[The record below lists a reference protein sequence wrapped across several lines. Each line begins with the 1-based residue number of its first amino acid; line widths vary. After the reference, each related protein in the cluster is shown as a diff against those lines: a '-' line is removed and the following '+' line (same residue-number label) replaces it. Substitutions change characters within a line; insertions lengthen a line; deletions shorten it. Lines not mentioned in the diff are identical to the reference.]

1 MKPRF
6 DVMDVISIVLIA
18 GSLVLGAVLFP
29 SLPAQIPSKFNFSGH
44 PIAWMP
50 KATGVWWLPA
60 IALGVWVFLRLGPAI
75 LPLAWKERMQASPLS
90 AAALATTA
98 LVVLLDVLCLSGAL
112 HPESIPGR
120 MYVLLGIYFIVLG
133 QLLPRIRRNPMIGI
147 RTTWTITSDENW
159 LRTHRFGGYTMTLG
173 GLAAIGLSFLSPV
186 AAVVAIL
193 AAVLAPVI
201 YSFLLARRLPA

>member
-1 MKPRF
+1 MKPRL
-6 DVMDVISIVLIA
+6 DVMDGISFFLIA

-29 SLPAQIPSKFNFSGH
+29 SLPSEIPWKFGFSGH

-60 IALGVWVFLRLGPAI
+60 SALGVWALLRLTPSI
-75 LPLAWKERMQASPLS
+75 LPLAWKERMQASPVS

-98 LVVLLDVLCLSGAL
+98 LLVLLDLLCLSGAL

-120 MYVLLGIYFIVLG
+120 MYIVLGIYFIVLG
-133 QLLPRIRRNPMIGI
+133 QLLPRIRRNPLIGI

-173 GLAAIGLSFLSPV
+173 GLAAIGLSLLSPP
-186 AAVVAIL
+186 AAVAAIL
-193 AAVLAPVI
+193 AGVIAPVI